1 MSCQGGLIF
10 GEGAATI
17 ATAPA
22 IGIGSYQ
29 SLAVGSITLSQVI
42 SRFGA
47 PLSSSALKSF
57 IGAGSYSSLVGAQPA
72 GDSCAY
78 YLDSA
83 NRASRAFQLCFNS
96 GHSLAAKAIIST
108 SGAGSSGSA

>member
-1 MSCQGGLIF
+1 VTCNGGLIF
-10 GEGAATI
+10 GQGAATI

-22 IGIGSYQ
+22 IGIGAYQ
-29 SLAVGSITLSQVI
+29 NQAVGSTTLSQVI

-47 PLSSSALKSF
+47 PLSSSALKTF
-57 IGAGSYSSLVGAQPA
+57 IGPGSYSSLIGAQPP

-83 NRASRAFQLCFNS
+83 DRASRAFQLCFNGS
-96 GHSLAAKAIIST
+96 QSLAAKAIIST
-108 SGAGSSGSA
+108 SGAESGTA

>member
-1 MSCQGGLIF
+1 MTCQGGLIS
-10 GEGAATI
+10 GQGAATI

-22 IGIGSYQ
+22 IGIGAYQ
-29 SLAVGSITLSQVI
+29 NQAVGSTALSQVI

-47 PLSSSALKSF
+47 PLSSSALKNF
-57 IGAGSYSSLVGAQPA
+57 IGPSSYSSLIGAQPA

-83 NRASRAFQLCFNS
+83 DRASRAFQLCFN
-96 GHSLAAKAIIST
+96 GAHTLAAKAIIST
-108 SGAGSSGSA
+108 SGTGTGSA

>member
-1 MSCQGGLIF
+1 VIF

-22 IGIGSYQ
+22 IGIGAYQ
-29 SLAVGSITLSQVI
+29 NLAVGSNNLSQVI

-72 GDSCAY
+72 GDACAY

-83 NRASRAFQLCFNS
+83 NRASRAFQLCFNG
-96 GHSLAAKAIIST
+96 GHTLAAKAIIST

>member
-1 MSCQGGLIF
+1 MTCQGGLIF
-10 GEGAATI
+10 GNGAATI

-22 IGIGSYQ
+22 IGIGAYQ
-29 SLAVGSITLSQVI
+29 NQGVGTTTLSQVI

-57 IGAGSYSSLVGAQPA
+57 IGAGSYSSLIGAQPP

-83 NRASRAFQLCFNS
+83 DRASRAFQLCFNS
-96 GHSLAAKAIIST
+96 SHSLAAKAIIST
-108 SGAGSSGSA
+108 SGAGSGSA

>member
-1 MSCQGGLIF
+1 VTCQGGLIV
-10 GEGAATI
+10 GGGAATI

-22 IGIGSYQ
+22 IGAGSYQ
-29 SLAVGSITLSQVI
+29 SVAVGSLSLSQAI
-42 SRFGA
+42 TRFGA
-47 PLSSSALKSF
+47 PLSANALKTF
-57 IGAGSYSSLVGAQPA
+57 IGAGSYASLVGAQPS

-83 NRASRAFQLCFNS
+83 DRATRAFQLCFDS
-96 GHSLAAKAIIST
+96 AHSLAAKAIIST